1 MGDKYLDIIK
11 KIATLVQE
19 EKIQE
24 AVDEFEKIPIEEM
37 TDLDLLLYGTLSF
50 EVRNYSR
57 VIDIFE
63 NRIDKRVRVT
73 EILRIMARSYEE
85 LGKVDMANKYYQDAL
100 ATGEEYPEVYFD
112 YAYALDEQGNT
123 EDAIKYY
130 KKTIEIEPKSFWA
143 YVNLGSIYE
152 KQNKDEEAIKYF
164 LEAYKLDNKISMVN
178 FNLGVSYVKLKDYE
192 KGKKHYLEELK
203 TENPYPYTYYNL
215 GLLYKNYYDD
225 FNNARYYYLQSI
237 STVGKMLEDNKELEK
252 LYYSSWYNLGCLYAI
267 YKDYDNATD
276 CFKYICY
283 KKKKYLDYIYSDE
296 ELKEYRSS
304 ELFKEVDQLLGGSD
318 EKLHH

>member
-1 MGDKYLDIIK
+1 MGDKYLDTIK
-11 KIATLVQE
+11 KIAELVQE

-24 AVDEFEKIPIEEM
+24 AVDEFDKIPIEQM

-85 LGKVDMANKYYQDAL
+85 LGKIDMANKYYQDAL
-100 ATGEEYPEVYFD
+100 ATGEEYPEIFFD

-123 EDAIKYY
+123 EEAIKYY

-152 KQNKDEEAIKYF
+152 KQDKDIDAIEYF
-164 LEAYKLDNKISMVN
+164 LKAYKLDPNSSMVN
-178 FNLGVSYVKLKDYE
+178 FNLGVSYVKLKQYD
-192 KGKKHYLEELK
+192 KGLEHYLLELK
-203 TENPYPYTYYNL
+203 TSKPYPYTYYNL
-215 GLLYKNYYDD
+215 GLLYKNYFND
-225 FNNARYYYLQSI
+225 FTKARLYYLKSI
-237 STVGKMLEDNKELEK
+237 DSVGKMLEDNKDLEK

-267 YKDYDNATD
+267 YQDYDNATD
-276 CFKYICY
+276 CFKYIYY
-283 KKKKYLDYIYSDE
+283 KKKKYLDYIYDDE
-296 ELKEYRSS
+296 ELKDYRDS
-304 ELFKEVDQLLGGSD
+304 ESFKELDILLGDND
-318 EKLHH
+318 EK

>member
-1 MGDKYLDIIK
+1 MGDKYIDIIK
-11 KIATLVQE
+11 KIAVLVQE

-63 NRIDKRVRVT
+63 NRVDKRVRVT

-85 LGKVDMANKYYQDAL
+85 LGKVDMANKYYEDAIS
-100 ATGEEYPEVYFD
+100 TGEEYPEVFFD
-112 YAYALDEQGNT
+112 YAYALDEQGKY

-130 KKTIEIEPKSFWA
+130 KKTIEVDDKSFWA

-152 KQNKDEEAIKYF
+152 KQNNDEEAIKYF
-164 LEAYKLDNKISMVN
+164 LEAYKLDNKTSMVN
-178 FNLGVSYVKLKDYE
+178 FNLGVSYVKLGEYE
-192 KGKKHYLEELK
+192 MGKNHYLEELK
-203 TENPYPYTYYNL
+203 TDNPYPYTYYNL
-215 GLLYKNYYDD
+215 GLLYKNYYND
-225 FNNARYYYLQSI
+225 FNQARFYYLEGIAQ
-237 STVGKMLEDNKELEK
+237 VNKLLSENKDLEK

-267 YKDYDNATD
+267 NNMYNDATD
-276 CFKYICY
+276 CFMYIYY
-283 KKKKYLDYIYSDE
+283 KKKKFLDYIYDDNELDNYRKSDN
-296 ELKEYRSS
+296 
-304 ELFKEVDQLLGGSD
+304 FKNLDILLGGSH
-318 EKLHH
+318 EK

>member
-1 MGDKYLDIIK
+1 MGDKYLEIIK

-63 NRIDKRVRVT
+63 NRVDKRVRVT

-85 LGKVDMANKYYQDAL
+85 LGKIDMANKYYQDAL
-100 ATGEEYPEVYFD
+100 ATGEEYPEVFFD
-112 YAYALDEQGNT
+112 YAYALDEQGRY
-123 EDAIKYY
+123 EEAIKYY
-130 KKTIEIEPKSFWA
+130 KKTIEIDPKSFWA

-152 KQNKDEEAIKYF
+152 KQNNDNEAIKYF
-164 LEAYKLDNKISMVN
+164 LEAYKLDNKSSMVS
-178 FNLGVSYVKLKDYE
+178 FNLGVSYVKLKEYE
-192 KGKKHYLEELK
+192 KGKEHYLEELK
-203 TENPYPYTYYNL
+203 TSNPYPYTYYNL
-215 GLLYKNYYDD
+215 GLLYKNHYHD
-225 FNNARYYYLQSI
+225 FNQSRFFYLKGI
-237 STVGKMLEDNKELEK
+237 EEVNKLLEESKDYEK

-267 YKDYDNATD
+267 YNMYDDATD
-276 CFKYICY
+276 CFMYIYY
-283 KKKKYLDYIYSDE
+283 KKKKYLDYLYDDK
-296 ELKEYRSS
+296 ELDEYRNSNAFQK
-304 ELFKEVDQLLGGSD
+304 LDLLLGGND
-318 EKLHH
+318 EK